1 MVITPRGIR
10 HPSRYLRELSRRRAL
25 WVPHTNCVPLSVQ
38 STDPYEAKGTS
49 SRHSMGICNV
59 MENDDAGLPSSSVY
73 RVLIST
79 WLSSRSRRG
88 HSSGEC
94 RERTMEGAG
103 YGGVQFPS
111 WSWCGWTSDALESP
125 LGKKSEYKALMVN
138 GCLPDVYEWL
148 MKHTWIH
155 WYIRDDYGNLRPSW
169 HRKKSKADESSEKRW
184 KGDESLEMNQIC
196 DGHHRGRSLVRLG
209 Y

>member
-1 MVITPRGIR
+1 
-10 HPSRYLRELSRRRAL
+10 
-25 WVPHTNCVPLSVQ
+25 
-38 STDPYEAKGTS
+38 
-49 SRHSMGICNV
+49 

-148 MKHTWIH
+148 MRYTWIH
-155 WYIRDDYGNLRPSW
+155 WYIRDEYGNLRPLW
-169 HRKKSKADESSEKRW
+169 HRKKSKADKSSEKRW
-184 KGDESLEMNQIC
+184 KGYESLEMYQFC
-196 DGHHRGRSLVRLG
+196 DGHREGRSLERLVVRRREYSSNRKEREVRPLKYG
-209 Y
+209 EVIEDSIFDDYGRLILTDHFTK